1 MAGLYTLSKNERL
14 ASQKLIDKIFKREGE
29 LISKFPLSFI
39 FLEHPLS
46 ENVPA
51 QILFSV
57 PAKKIKKAHDR
68 NRIKRLMRESYRLQ
82 KPAFYEII
90 NKIQSRQF
98 ACCLMYSATTIPDF
112 DQIDSKIKYLLNE
125 FSKLKIHHSP
135 KIEKEN
141 D

>member
-39 FLEHPLS
+39 FLQHSLT

-82 KPAFYEII
+82 KPAFYEVI
-90 NKIQSRQF
+90 NKIPGRQF
-98 ACCLMYSATTIPDF
+98 ACCLMYNTTTLHDF

-125 FSKLKIHHSP
+125 FSKSKIHHFP
-135 KIEKEN
+135 KIETKE
-141 D
+141 

>member
-14 ASQKLIDKIFKREGE
+14 TSRKLIDKIFKREGE

-39 FLEHPLS
+39 FLEHPNT
-46 ENVPA
+46 ENVPV

-82 KPAFYEII
+82 KPDFYEVI
-90 NKIQSRQF
+90 NKIPGRQF
-98 ACCLMYSATTIPDF
+98 VCCLMYNAITLPDYEE
-112 DQIDSKIKYLLNE
+112 IDTKIKYLLNE
-125 FSKLKIHHSP
+125 FVKKIS
-135 KIEKEN
+135 
-141 D
+141 

>member
-14 ASQKLIDKIFKREGE
+14 TSRKLIDKIFKREGE

-39 FLEHPLS
+39 FLEHPNT
-46 ENVPA
+46 ENAPV

-82 KPAFYEII
+82 KPEFYKEINQI
-90 NKIQSRQF
+90 PGRQYV
-98 ACCLMYSATTIPDF
+98 CCLMYNADSLPGYEE
-112 DQIDSKIKYLLNE
+112 IDSKIKFLLNE
-125 FSKLKIHHSP
+125 FVKKIS
-135 KIEKEN
+135 
-141 D
+141 